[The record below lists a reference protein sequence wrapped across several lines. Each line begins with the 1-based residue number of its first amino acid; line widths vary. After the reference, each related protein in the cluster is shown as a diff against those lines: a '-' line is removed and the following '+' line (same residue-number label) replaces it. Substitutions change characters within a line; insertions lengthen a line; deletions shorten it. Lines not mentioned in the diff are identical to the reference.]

1 LNARRRPASKYGAAV
16 PRPRRKICSEEQ
28 PMTEETLLAD
38 RPSAES
44 PREGAA
50 GSAPLIELRH
60 TSKSYSSADGGA
72 PVTVLDDLNLE
83 IRDGEMLALLGQ
95 SGSGKSTVLR
105 LMAGLTEPTQGA
117 VLSHGSPLRGVNRRL
132 AIVFQSFALY
142 PWLTVQENVQVGLIQ
157 RRLDARE
164 EQEEI
169 ARALELIGLTGY
181 ENAYPKQLSGGMRQ
195 RVGFARAL
203 VAQPEVLCMDEPFSA
218 LDVLTAENLRTQ
230 VVDLWRGAG
239 HAGLKSIFLVT
250 HNIAE
255 AVFIATR
262 IVIISSHPGRV
273 RNVIVNP
280 LPYPRDINSPQ
291 FAALVDQVHAAI
303 TALVLPDEPASARG
317 AEAGRLGAA
326 GAGAPEAPP
335 SAPARVEA
343 IPNAPVETI
352 VGLLE
357 ILEDSQ
363 ETINVFDLSARIGK
377 EFGETIAIVK
387 AAEMLSLVDTPKDDV
402 IMTEVGWYFLAAP
415 PTVRKTLFR
424 QAIMKLRLFQMLGAR
439 LNGSPDGR
447 VDADEIL
454 NELGTLLPYDQP
466 TKLFQTLIAWGR
478 YAELVDFDQNANAV
492 YLHQAGES
500 DDADA

>member
-1 LNARRRPASKYGAAV
+1 MPV
-16 PRPRRKICSEEQ
+16 D
-28 PMTEETLLAD
+28 TLFAD
-38 RPSAES
+38 RPL
-44 PREGAA
+44 PDLPGDNAA
-50 GSAPLIELRH
+50 GAAPLIELRH
-60 TSKSYSSADGGA
+60 ASKSYSSADGAA
-72 PVTVLDDLNLE
+72 PVTVLDDINLE

-95 SGSGKSTVLR
+95 SGSGKSTILR

-117 VLSHGSPLRGVNRRL
+117 VLSHGSPLDGVNRRL

-157 RRLDARE
+157 RRLDARQN
-164 EQEEI
+164 QEETD
-169 ARALELIGLTGY
+169 RALELIGLTGY

-230 VVDLWRGAG
+230 VVDLWRGSG
-239 HAGLKSIFLVT
+239 HAGLRSIFLVT

-280 LPYPRDINSPQ
+280 LPYPRDVNSRQ

-303 TALVLPDEPASARG
+303 TALVLPDEPVD
-317 AEAGRLGAA
+317 AGRRAIAEGGQRAITADGAR
-326 GAGAPEAPP
+326 E
-335 SAPARVEA
+335 SAPAPVGARVET

-352 VGLLE
+352 IGLLE

-363 ETINVFDLSARIGK
+363 ETINVFDLSARIGR

-387 AAEMLSLVDTPKDDV
+387 AAEMLGLVDTPKDDV
-402 IMTEVGWYFLAAP
+402 IMTQAGWYFLAAP
-415 PTVRKTLFR
+415 ATARKTLFR
-424 QAIMKLRLFQMLGAR
+424 QAIMKLRLFQMLISR
-439 LNGSPDGR
+439 LEAEPDGR
-447 VDADEIL
+447 VDASIVLD
-454 NELGTLLPYDQP
+454 ELGTLLPYDQP
-466 TKLFQTLIAWGR
+466 PKLFQTLIAWGR
-478 YAELVDFDQNANAV
+478 YAELVDFDQNANVV
-492 YLHQAGES
+492 YLHDASES
-500 DDADA
+500 DDEDTEVVSS